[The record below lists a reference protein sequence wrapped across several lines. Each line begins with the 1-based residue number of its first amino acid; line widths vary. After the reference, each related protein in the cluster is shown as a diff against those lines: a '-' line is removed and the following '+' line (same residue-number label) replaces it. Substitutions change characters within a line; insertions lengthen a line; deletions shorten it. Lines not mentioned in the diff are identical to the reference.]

1 MYYDRFPSL
10 LQDDRTLKPEEFC
23 DEGEDF
29 DSDLE
34 ELLGSGKIGDRSF

>member
-1 MYYDRFPSL
+1 M
-10 LQDDRTLKPEEFC
+10 LKSEEFG

-34 ELLGSGKIGDRSF
+34 ELLCVGEICDRSF